1 MCAIIIEM
9 SAISTSNLFG
19 PDGNFK
25 VFVAGVV
32 HHRAKTPATMA
43 IPQHR
48 VPMPSMPPV
57 DSGLKAPATKCAFG
71 HVRISTFPKHMAGMD
86 SAGFMT

>member
-1 MCAIIIEM
+1 M

-32 HHRAKTPATMA
+32 NDRPKKPATRE
-43 IPQHR
+43 IPRHR
-48 VPMPSMPPV
+48 VPMPSMPKIE
-57 DSGLKAPATKCAFG
+57 SGLRAPPTKPTYG
-71 HVRISTFPKHMAGMD
+71 HVRISKFPGHFAGMG
-86 SAGFMT
+86 AQGFMT

>member
-1 MCAIIIEM
+1 M

-32 HHRAKTPATMA
+32 HHRGKTPATTA

-48 VPMPSMPPV
+48 VPMPSMPSV
-57 DSGLKAPATKCAFG
+57 GSGLKAPPTKPTYG
-71 HVRISTFPKHMAGMD
+71 HVRISKFPGHFAGMD
-86 SAGFMT
+86 KMLFMT